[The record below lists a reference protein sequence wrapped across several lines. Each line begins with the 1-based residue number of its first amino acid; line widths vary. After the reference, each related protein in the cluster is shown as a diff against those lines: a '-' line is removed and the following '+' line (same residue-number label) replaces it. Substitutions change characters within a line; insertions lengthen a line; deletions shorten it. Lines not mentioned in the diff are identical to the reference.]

1 MRAKTQRAVVK
12 LESVAFESHM
22 IGPTDTAVG
31 LFAREFASSIFE
43 GRWLDVTQNGFGEAS
58 SPSVVAIDCTPNGTY
73 LMSSQLFGLKGRV
86 FVMSLGLMLGLTA
99 CGDGNAAKKVLV
111 IGIDGIRV
119 DILAETSTP
128 NIDALIAEGFFSD
141 RARTNVRTMSGPGW
155 SSMLIGARTDKHLVD
170 SNNFTGNDYAT
181 YPEFLTRLEQVNPS
195 FNTLAVVDW
204 APLATT
210 ASGGPLFSD
219 AIDELLF
226 FDGEEEGY
234 HRADSLSVAAAVDRL
249 ESEDIDAAFV
259 YIGDADEISHVTG
272 TYAPEY
278 RSAIEEADAL
288 VGRLVAA
295 IQRRPTYADEDWLIL
310 VSTDHGRNEEGGHG
324 GGSDQ
329 ERTIFFLAHGPSV
342 VREPIET
349 VPNIVDVAV
358 TALTHLGVDIDPAW
372 NLDGKA
378 VALRAARVQ

>member
-1 MRAKTQRAVVK
+1 M
-12 LESVAFESHM
+12 LSV
-22 IGPTDTAVG
+22 
-31 LFAREFASSIFE
+31 
-43 GRWLDVTQNGFGEAS
+43 
-58 SPSVVAIDCTPNGTY
+58 
-73 LMSSQLFGLKGRV
+73 
-86 FVMSLGLMLGLTA
+86 TA
-99 CGDGNAAKKVLV
+99 CGDGTIVKKVLV

-119 DILAETSTP
+119 DLLAETSTP
-128 NIDALIAEGFFSD
+128 NIDELIAEGFFSD

-181 YPEFLTRLEQVNPS
+181 YPEFLTRLEQVDS
-195 FNTLAVVDW
+195 TFNTFAAVDW
-204 APLATT
+204 APLGST

-219 AIDELLF
+219 AIDELVF

-249 ESEDIDAAFV
+249 ENEDIDAAFV
-259 YIGDADEISHVTG
+259 YIGDADEVSHVTG

-278 RSAIEEADAL
+278 LRAIEAADVL

-295 IQRRPTYADEDWLIL
+295 IQARPTYAVEDWLIL

-324 GGSDQ
+324 GDSDQ

-342 VREPIET
+342 ARQPIET
-349 VPNIVDVAV
+349 PPNIVDVAV
-358 TALTHLGVDIDPAW
+358 TALVHLGVEIDPAW
-372 NLDGKA
+372 NLDGRPI
-378 VALRAARVQ
+378 ALRAARVQ